1 MYSFHVRCSAETL
14 RPLKWSWDGFMMTM
28 GGWNHML
35 SLFCSTLG
43 GTHEWQPIPLG
54 SLVGYNAHTLASLV
68 MVRWKRN
75 RATTGRTFRFQGKP
89 WIWWMNTVTNIP
101 YGKKAWT
108 INAAAGGDKGQ
119 AMYVNALLQTPSQY
133 DRLLSGSSTD
143 LICAIFSHSS
153 SSEKYPFAIRV
164 PITRISEVT
173 CLLWQSATSWDSG
186 SLVKIPVD

>member
-1 MYSFHVRCSAETL
+1 MLDVLLKPWDLWNGAGMDLWWQWVGETTCFLSFVQHWEE
-14 RPLKWSWDGFMMTM
+14 
-28 GGWNHML
+28 HMND
-35 SLFCSTLG
+35 S
-43 GTHEWQPIPLG
+43 PVPLG

-89 WIWWMNTVTNIP
+89 WIWWTNTVTNIP
-101 YGKKAWT
+101 YGKKAWA

-143 LICAIFSHSS
+143 LTCAIFSHSS
-153 SSEKYPFAIRV
+153 SSEKYPFAICV
-164 PITRISEVT
+164 PITRIIEVT
-173 CLLWQSATSWDSG
+173 CLLWQSATYWDSG
-186 SLVKIPVD
+186 SLVKILVD